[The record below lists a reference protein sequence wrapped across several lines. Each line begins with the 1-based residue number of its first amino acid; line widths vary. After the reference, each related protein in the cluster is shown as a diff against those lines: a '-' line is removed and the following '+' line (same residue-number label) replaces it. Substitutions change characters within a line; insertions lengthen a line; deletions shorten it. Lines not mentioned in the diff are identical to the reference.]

1 MAAQMPLDIETHL
14 ALGLDQPTPD
24 SVNGCSNA
32 DVLKA
37 LQHPADRVYHPCAEA
52 YPEADVAAGTVSKY
66 KDWSATDIYAGT
78 IRDVA
83 VYIPT
88 QISSATPANVLI
100 CNDGMG
106 YLARNGPVR
115 VTAVLDSLLA
125 KGEIQPT
132 VAIFV
137 NPGRPPGAKPFGGTS
152 GYDAAADQRRIEYDT
167 LSPAY
172 GSFLADELMPWV
184 ADENSLTFSDKPAD
198 RTVCGISSGGICAFS
213 AAWFAPQHF
222 GRVISHCGSF
232 TNICGGH
239 NFPYLVQST
248 QRKDLRVFLQSGA
261 NDAQTLF
268 GDWPTANQAM
278 AKALAYAGY
287 DFRFEFGAGGHTLR
301 HGGALFADTLR
312 WLWR

>member
-1 MAAQMPLDIETHL
+1 MPLDIDTHL
-14 ALGLDQPTPD
+14 ALGLDQPTPKE
-24 SVNGCSNA
+24 VNGRSNA
-32 DVLKA
+32 DIIAA

-52 YPEADVAAGTVSKY
+52 YPGAEVTAGEVTRY
-66 KDWSATDIYAGT
+66 KDWSATEIYAGT
-78 IRDVA
+78 IRDIA
-83 VYIPT
+83 VYLPP
-88 QISSATPANVLI
+88 QREPGSPLNVLI

-106 YLARNGPVR
+106 YLARRGPVR
-115 VTAVLDSLLA
+115 VTSVLDSLHA
-125 KGEIQPT
+125 AGEIQT
-132 VAIFV
+132 TAAVFV
-137 NPGRPPGAKPFGGTS
+137 NPGRPPGTPPFGGS
-152 GYDAAADQRRIEYDT
+152 PGYDAAANQRRIEYDT

-172 GSFLADELMPWV
+172 GRFLAEELLPWV
-184 ADENSLTFSDKPAD
+184 AAEKDLMFSEDPAH

-213 AAWFAPQHF
+213 AAWFAPAQF
-222 GRVISHCGSF
+222 ARVISHCGSF
-232 TNICGGH
+232 TNIRGGH

-248 QRKDLRVFLQSGA
+248 PRKDLRVFLQSGT

-287 DFRFEFGAGGHTLR
+287 DHRFEFGDGGHTLR